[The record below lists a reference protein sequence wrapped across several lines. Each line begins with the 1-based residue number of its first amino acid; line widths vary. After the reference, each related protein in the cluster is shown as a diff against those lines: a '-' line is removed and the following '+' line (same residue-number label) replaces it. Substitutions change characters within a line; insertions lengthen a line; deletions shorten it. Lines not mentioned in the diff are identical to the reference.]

1 MHHIRASRR
10 RTHLEV
16 RRPAPGGVHCALAP
30 LQAGPLW
37 IPPGAEPML
46 EQIVG
51 WPSKADRKEE
61 KIMNGEGRHVLSPSQ
76 AMIVRCTAR
85 AWKPKLRGTLAPG
98 RAKCVQKT
106 PPQKKGNM
114 PLLKRIIP
122 ILIMLLFLPKFP
134 GIAETNATATQ
145 EQLSHIENQIEA
157 VDTTIS
163 QLDLRIEKCAAL
175 EYFRQLRWWELRK
188 EVAAQERD
196 LLSLQKQAL
205 QLELAGEPI
214 SAEIQR
220 RITELQQVASSRDIP
235 AADVS
240 QVQAHW
246 QEIQTGLDEV
256 APGYNWHVVKLNL
269 LRDLLN
275 RCRRIEFYLK
285 EAMRTSEGG
294 YGHASMDEPEI
305 RRRLTTLMVQGD
317 PEAFEIGP
325 VYAAQENEYRLKSPF
340 QSALDELVH
349 RTRGRLTEYGECYFG
364 LREQKLLGLADETGF
379 LVQRTHRLAQ
389 DLEDLDARREELTA
403 DVLGFLGHFD
413 KDGTFTSLG
422 IPHRNEVSVEPDG
435 NTSDLLFCTLSL
447 SGTGGP
453 SRDLEEPF
461 CFDVADFRFY
471 GVSRLAAGQP
481 DPARFELAAA
491 DVKRGYYYKQPV
503 LLMMHST
510 AHMTGVEKEFLPEQQ
525 RQDSDLHL
533 TNANGD
539 RSRYLNIWHP
549 AVRELVRA
557 KLTDI
562 AAFCKSIPNFL
573 LYDKLTW
580 EPAALF
586 VKGDSGPALEAGYS
600 PPALAA
606 FRVYLEQKFE
616 TVDRLNKRWK
626 SSYATFDE
634 IEPPPDPFVVPRR
647 RATPLSHEFELFRA
661 YSYGD
666 YLAMATEAIR
676 LEDPDHPVA
685 AEIHTLNAQFVS
697 GTAPAFQLMQRVP
710 AQFIEDHYNN
720 WFGSYTSLNMLY
732 SLCLYAGKKPV
743 QTEYIW
749 TYPRLITP
757 LTENDFRVT
766 GELSIWRNMVWGR
779 RVLGIWGPFD
789 GWGYRFNYMD
799 NAHSCELADT
809 VGPSGTLIREAG
821 TSIPLGK
828 KRSREFWPYLDRT
841 EVVKPRIAVIVP
853 STSMIN
859 DYPYLNPHE
868 GYSTV
873 NRELIR
879 MERFLTPRDFDFR
892 FVPEEVIVSG
902 QENLAGFKAILLP
915 YAPYFPDGLTD
926 RLLAWVASGGHLI
939 ASGIPGIYDAYGFD
953 APALMDAVF
962 GARLDYAYAGDD
974 EVWRWK
980 VTAIESE
987 GVTQLLR
994 SENGPLLFFA
1004 EHGAGR
1010 VLVSTESFFAT
1021 ANQRALQAGFAH
1033 AIETAI
1039 GWPTSSS
1046 RRHLFEMV
1054 TRQDD
1059 NGRRYLF
1066 VINPDLRDTA
1076 MDYITVNGQYQTI
1089 TDMGIGSHCAIP
1101 LAPRQ
1106 PISVNSRATDST
1118 SRHSD
1123 GTALISVRSLPG
1135 RTTFQLRLEPGEGT
1149 VLELAQ

>member
-1 MHHIRASRR
+1 M
-10 RTHLEV
+10 
-16 RRPAPGGVHCALAP
+16 
-30 LQAGPLW
+30 
-37 IPPGAEPML
+37 
-46 EQIVG
+46 
-51 WPSKADRKEE
+51 
-61 KIMNGEGRHVLSPSQ
+61 
-76 AMIVRCTAR
+76 
-85 AWKPKLRGTLAPG
+85 
-98 RAKCVQKT
+98 
-106 PPQKKGNM
+106 
-114 PLLKRIIP
+114 LLKRTIE
-122 ILIMLLFLPKFP
+122 ILFVLLCLLQIP
-134 GIAETNATATQ
+134 GIAEADRTSERQ
-145 EQLSHIENQIEA
+145 GLSEFDNRIQTLE
-157 VDTTIS
+157 TTIK
-163 QLDLRIEKCAAL
+163 QLDVRIDKCRSH
-175 EYFRQLRWWELRK
+175 EFYRQLRWWQLRK
-188 EVAAQERD
+188 DVAVQDRD
-196 LLSLQKQAL
+196 LLILHRKAL
-205 QLELAGEPI
+205 QLLLADEF
-214 SAEIQR
+214 
-220 RITELQQVASSRDIP
+220 VP
-235 AADVS
+235 AAIRERIDELEKSAASREVRAAAA
-240 QVQAHW
+240 QQAEAAW
-246 QEIQTGLDEV
+246 QEIQRNLDEI

-275 RCRRIEFYLK
+275 RSRRIEFYLK

-294 YGHASMDEPEI
+294 YGHTSLAESEI
-305 RRRLTTLMVQGD
+305 RGRLTALMVQGD

-349 RTRGRLTEYGECYFG
+349 RTRGRLAEYGECYFG
-364 LREQKLLGLADETGF
+364 FREQKLLGQSEEAER

-389 DLEDLDARREELTA
+389 DLEDLDARREELTS

-413 KDGTFTSLG
+413 RDGKFTSLG
-422 IPHRNEVSVEPDG
+422 IPHREKVTVDPAG
-435 NTSDLLFCTLSL
+435 ITSDLLFCTLSL
-447 SGTGGP
+447 SGHGGP
-453 SRDLEEPF
+453 ARELEEPF

-471 GVSRLAAGQP
+471 GVSQLAAGQP
-481 DPARFELAAA
+481 DPARFEQAAA
-491 DVKRGYYYKQPV
+491 DVERGYYYKQPV
-503 LLMMHST
+503 LLMMHGT
-510 AHMTGVEKEFLPEQQ
+510 AHMAGVEKQFLPEQQ
-525 RQDSDLHL
+525 RQDPDLHL

-539 RSRYLNIWHP
+539 RGRYLNIWHP
-549 AVRELVRA
+549 AVRDLVQARF
-557 KLTDI
+557 TDI
-562 AAFCKSIPNFL
+562 AAFCKTIPNFL
-573 LYDKLTW
+573 FYDKLTW
-580 EPAALF
+580 EPSVLF
-586 VKGDSGPALEAGYS
+586 VKGDGGPALEAGYS
-600 PPALAA
+600 PPAIAA
-606 FRVYLEQKFE
+606 FREHLVQKFE
-616 TVDRLNKRWK
+616 TIDRLNERWK
-626 SSYATFDE
+626 SGYAAFGE
-634 IEPPPDPFVVPRR
+634 IEPPPDPFVAPRR

-661 YSYGD
+661 HSYGD

-676 LEDPDHPVA
+676 REDPNHPVA

-697 GTAPAFQLMQRVP
+697 GTALSFQMMKRVP
-710 AQFIEDHYNN
+710 VQFIEDHYNN
-720 WFGSYTSLNMLY
+720 WFGSYTSLNLLY

-757 LTENDFRVT
+757 LTESDFRVT

-779 RVLGIWGPFD
+779 KVLGVYGPFD

-799 NAHSCELADT
+799 SAHSCELAHT

-859 DYPYLNPHE
+859 DYPYHDPHQ

-902 QENLAGFKAILLP
+902 EENLDGFKAILLP

-926 RLLAWVASGGHLI
+926 KLLAWVASGGHLI
-939 ASGIPGIYDAYGFD
+939 ASGIPGIYDPYGFD
-953 APALMDAVF
+953 APALMEAVF

-974 EVWRWK
+974 DVWRWN
-980 VTAIESE
+980 VTVGDSE
-987 GVTQLLR
+987 GVTQLLH

-1033 AIETAI
+1033 AIESAI
-1039 GWPTSSS
+1039 EWPAASS
-1046 RRHLFEMV
+1046 RRRLFEMV

-1076 MDYITVNGQYQTI
+1076 IDYITVDGQYQTI
-1089 TDMGIGSHCAIP
+1089 TDMGIGSHCAIS

-1123 GTALISVRSLPG
+1123 GTALISVRSPPG
-1135 RTTFQLRLEPGEGT
+1135 RTTFQMRLEPGEGT